1 MRMEEGQEKPNR
13 RLALAAGLTMVA
25 ITAVQFVA
33 ARFSLREHL
42 TSADITSLRFSGA
55 ALAFVPIIW
64 RTGLA
69 KMKALGWRRAV
80 VLALLAGFP
89 YPLIINT
96 GLTYAPASHAA
107 AICPASIV
115 FFSFLFSYIV
125 FRDPV
130 SRVRMAGIIAIIGGL
145 ALFALPGNSDVGEA
159 WRGDILFAGSGV
171 MFSAYAILIRLW
183 SVDAL
188 TATAAVIFL
197 SCLPVPLVHVLAP
210 TGLGAASAGEIGI
223 QLAIQGLLAGAAAI
237 FLYSYA
243 VRQLGPQIA
252 SLFMPCIPIATTLTG
267 MMVLEEIPTPAQLM
281 AILIMIAGMAMPALR
296 KT

>member
-1 MRMEEGQEKPNR
+1 MMGDQEKPNR

-25 ITAVQFVA
+25 ITAIQFVA

-55 ALAFVPIIW
+55 ALAFAPIIW

-69 KMKALGWRRAV
+69 KMKALRWRRAT

-115 FFSFLFSYIV
+115 FFSFLLARIV
-125 FRDPV
+125 FRDAV
-130 SRVRMAGIIAIIGGL
+130 SGVRSVGIMAIIGGL
-145 ALFALPGNSDVGEA
+145 ALFALPGNSDVRDA
-159 WRGDILFAGSGV
+159 WRGDILFAGSGM
-171 MFSAYAILIRLW
+171 MFSAYAVLLRRW
-183 SVDAL
+183 AVDAV

-197 SCLPVPLVHVLAP
+197 SCLPMPFVHFLAP
-210 TGLGAASAGEIGI
+210 TGFGSASAGEIGI

-243 VRQLGPQIA
+243 VRQLGPHIA

-267 MMVLEEIPTPAQLM
+267 TMVLQEIPTPIQLI
-281 AILIMIAGMAMPALR
+281 AILIMIAGMAAPALLR
-296 KT
+296 T